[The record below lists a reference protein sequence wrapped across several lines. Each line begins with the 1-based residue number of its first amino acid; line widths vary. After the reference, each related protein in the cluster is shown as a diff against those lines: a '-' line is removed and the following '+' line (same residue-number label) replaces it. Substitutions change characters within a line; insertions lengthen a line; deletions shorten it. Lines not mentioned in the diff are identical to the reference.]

1 MPAICAIVVTYQ
13 PEPGLDLEG
22 QVAALREQGA
32 GVLLVDN
39 ASEPAARQRIE
50 ALAGSTGA
58 TTIFNPRNIGLAA
71 ALNQGI
77 EHAAAAG
84 YEWLATFDQDS
95 RIMPGYFTAM
105 WGALAAHPQPDRVG
119 IMGPRFLHP
128 GARTSSFAK
137 PGSDLTLP
145 YAPAWQAITSG
156 SVIPLRLFKTVGL
169 FREDFFIDYI
179 DHEFCLRCRLRSWQV
194 IEVGGAVLRHRQG
207 TPKQHRLGWMRPVVT
222 HHTPARYFYQTRN
235 RLVVYREYGAFD
247 PRWLARDL
255 KETIRVYMKM
265 LLFERQRWAK
275 LVAILRG
282 CGHGLIGRMGV
293 AT

>member
-22 QVAALREQGA
+22 QVAGLREQGA

-39 ASEPAARQRIE
+39 APAPAARQRIE
-50 ALAGSTGA
+50 ALAGSTRA

-95 RIMPGYFTAM
+95 RIIPGYFTAM
-105 WGALAAHPQPDRVG
+105 WAAQAAHPQPDRVG
-119 IMGPRFLHP
+119 IMAPRFLHP

-137 PGSDLTLP
+137 PGSDPTLP

-156 SVIPLRLFKTVGL
+156 SVMPLRLFKAVGP
-169 FREDFFIDYI
+169 FRGDFFIEYV
-179 DHEFCLRCRLRSWQV
+179 DHEFCLRCRRQGWQV
-194 IEVGGAVLRHRQG
+194 IEVSGAVLQHRQG
-207 TPKQHRLGWMRPVVT
+207 MPVRHRLGWMRPVVM
-222 HHTPARYFYQTRN
+222 HHLAARYYYQTRN
-235 RLVVYREYGAFD
+235 RLVVYRQYGAFD

-255 KETIRVYMKM
+255 KETLRVYLKM
-265 LLFERQRWAK
+265 LLFERQRGAK

-282 CGHGLIGRMGV
+282 CWHGLIGRMGV
-293 AT
+293 AP